1 MNRIDTNRI
10 FNFVA
15 DGHECLAFGNSYESA
30 ALAAKFKIDIRSIC
44 KIRSS
49 YITNFAVENAIFM
62 PDFAV
67 GNLIFISIFAVGN
80 LIFKLFFAN

>member
-30 ALAAKFKIDIRSIC
+30 ALAAKFKIDIRPIR

-49 YITNFAVENAIFM
+49 NITNSQLKMLF
-62 PDFAV
+62 
-67 GNLIFISIFAVGN
+67 LCQISQMET
-80 LIFKLFFAN
+80 